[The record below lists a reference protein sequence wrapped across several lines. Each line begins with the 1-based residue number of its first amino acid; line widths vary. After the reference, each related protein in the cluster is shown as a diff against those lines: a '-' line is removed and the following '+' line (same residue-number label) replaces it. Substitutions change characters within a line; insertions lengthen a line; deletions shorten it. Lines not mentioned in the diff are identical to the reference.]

1 MIDTILG
8 TVNTLLGW
16 IPVPFVQNSTLKNVI
31 RAAGA
36 ALALVGAYW
45 LVQGRN

>member
-16 IPVPFVQNSTLKNVI
+16 IPVPGFNDSRIANAI
-31 RAAGA
+31 RALAAGLVLYGGY
-36 ALALVGAYW
+36 ALTG
-45 LVQGRN
+45 GK

>member
-16 IPVPFVQNSTLKNVI
+16 IPVPFVQDSTLKNVI
-31 RAAGA
+31 RAAVA
-36 ALALVGAYW
+36 ALALGGAYW
-45 LVQGRN
+45 LTQRRD